1 MSFNE
6 NCLHSKNYNNGL
18 CIYIY
23 ISVFHTI
30 LCRKYYFHF
39 HSIDENILCKNVK
52 YMCYVAS
59 IMSGSATLWTI
70 ALQVPL
76 SMRFSRREYC
86 SGLPFPPL
94 RDLPDPRMEPTFLK
108 SLALTSTFFTTK
120 RHLEEI
126 SSRKSETPKGTF
138 HAKMGT
144 IKDRNGMDLTEDIR
158 KRWQEYRELYKKIF
172 MPQIT
177 TVVWSLT

>member
-1 MSFNE
+1 MV
-6 NCLHSKNYNNGL
+6 YV
-18 CIYIY
+18 YIY

-39 HSIDENILCKNVK
+39 HSIDEKILYKNVK

-59 IMSGSATLWTI
+59 VISGSAALWTI

-76 SMRFSRREYC
+76 SMRFSRQEYC

-108 SLALTSTFFTTK
+108 SLALTGTFFTISAILK
-120 RHLEEI
+120 RSLQENQRHPREHFI
-126 SSRKSETPKGTF
+126 Q
-138 HAKMGT
+138 
-144 IKDRNGMDLTEDIR
+144 
-158 KRWQEYRELYKKIF
+158 RWAQ
-172 MPQIT
+172 
-177 TVVWSLT
+177 